1 MSYIGPAL
9 GKAELEMP
17 APTPDRQKNIEKPLD
32 LPVVFPFHR
41 QPWRKTFAATSC
53 SRDVLLS
60 KYENLIVSVC
70 YSMDDQFGSMT
81 YLFTMVTFHCKLFY
95 YEREHLRSTK
105 RVPESIHLHKWHQVT
120 SDIQADSRPFELE
133 EHTAPGTWRCL
144 NVGHNNN
151 RGIRSKIGVDIYE
164 HNQQW
169 NFKHQEEG
177 LFNCKTLG
185 GSHPIFW

>member
-1 MSYIGPAL
+1 MCSATCRKKKTGNSNCNISQSKVLSKQSLENQKQAPCTILRRRCPTLGL
-9 GKAELEMP
+9 LWGKAELEMP

-81 YLFTMVTFHCKLFY
+81 YLFTMVTFHCKLFF

-105 RVPESIHLHKWHQVT
+105 RVPESIHLHK
-120 SDIQADSRPFELE
+120 
-133 EHTAPGTWRCL
+133 
-144 NVGHNNN
+144 
-151 RGIRSKIGVDIYE
+151 
-164 HNQQW
+164 
-169 NFKHQEEG
+169 
-177 LFNCKTLG
+177 
-185 GSHPIFW
+185 